1 MYFLGMCAGLY
12 PFIKLVK
19 IFLNLLKFVI
29 PFALILFG
37 IVDFGKAVIANKED
51 DMKKSQSIFLKR
63 IIYAVAFFFVTTVV
77 TLVMNMV
84 SDSKPK
90 DAAGNVL
97 DVNSWYQCWDC
108 TSKNQCKSY
117 DVIND
122 KSGGFYSKKNVSR
135 DIDDDYKLV
144 CSRDSSDEDYWCSV
158 VKKGDNTNSG
168 NNTNSGGNGNN
179 SGIND
184 CRDGQCLK

>member
-1 MYFLGMCAGLY
+1 MYFLGMCTGLY

-19 IFLNLLKFVI
+19 IFLKLLKFVI

-37 IVDFGKAVIANKED
+37 TIDFAKAVIANKED
-51 DMKKSQSIFLKR
+51 DMKKSQSIFIKR
-63 IIYAVAFFFVTTVV
+63 VIYAVAFFFVTTVV
-77 TLVMNMV
+77 TLVMHMV

-90 DAAGNVL
+90 DASGNVL

-117 DVIND
+117 DVISD
-122 KSGGFYSKKNVSR
+122 KSGGFYSKKDVGR
-135 DIDDDYKLV
+135 DLDDDYKLI
-144 CSRDSSDEDYWCSV
+144 CSRDSSDEDYWCSIV
-158 VKKGDNTNSG
+158 SKNNDSSDNS
-168 NNTNSGGNGNN
+168 SNGSSN

-184 CRDGQCLK
+184 CKDGQCLK